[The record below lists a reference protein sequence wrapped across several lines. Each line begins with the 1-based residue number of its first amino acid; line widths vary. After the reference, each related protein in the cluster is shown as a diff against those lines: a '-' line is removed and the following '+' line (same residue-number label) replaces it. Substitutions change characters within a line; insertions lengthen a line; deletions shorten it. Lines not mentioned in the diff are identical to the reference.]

1 MSKLR
6 RLARTYER
14 VAPMT
19 LRRARRILGNDEA
32 ARDVVQDVF
41 VSLLAHQ
48 EELSDEA
55 LVPWLYRSTTNL
67 CLNRLRDDSTRATL
81 LAKQPSPARSSQA
94 VDEAAILRDTLRRLP
109 ADLKAVAFY
118 YYADEMTHDEIA
130 SVLGCS
136 RRHVGNLVQRLHAE
150 VEALE
155 TLR

>member
-1 MSKLR
+1 
-6 RLARTYER
+6 LARTYER

-41 VSLLAHQ
+41 VSLLAY
-48 EELSDEA
+48 ERELTDEA

-81 LAKQPSPARSSQA
+81 LAMQASSDRSSQA
-94 VDEAAILRDTLRRLP
+94 VDDAAILRDTLQRLP
-109 ADLKAVAFY
+109 ADLRAVAIY

-130 SVLGCS
+130 SLLGCS
-136 RRHVGNLVQRLHAE
+136 RRHVGDLVQRMHAA